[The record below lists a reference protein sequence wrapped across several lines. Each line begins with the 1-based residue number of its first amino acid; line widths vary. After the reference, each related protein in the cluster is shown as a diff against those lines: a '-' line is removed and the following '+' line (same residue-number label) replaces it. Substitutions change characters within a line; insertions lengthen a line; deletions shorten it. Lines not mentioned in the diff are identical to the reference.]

1 MLSEELLN
9 YLVSETVFSDLEDEA
24 KVIRNEVLG
33 EEIGKAINGGDE
45 AMLEFSCE
53 LSEKLLD
60 MDVYKASVITNF
72 IGFVCEK
79 TQNTRAA
86 EGVIKLLAKSS
97 VLVKEFWE
105 CFKNEQGEIIMEA
118 DWNGAEIYS
127 QNKDATCAYYGFNT
141 LCVSA
146 MAFLAREYKCREF
159 MKSLDVREVVSYLA
173 EEVPEIEYMRSVFYV
188 NRIYDTCGRIPLV
201 VLDEERGQ
209 GVIVEANDLNNC
221 FHLIFLLEEALYNN
235 FKEKYGMEG
244 YVPDEVLS
252 ELAGGKYPD
261 CGDRHAQAFFTE
273 YCYPVR
279 NDVPNNQDIHKIY
292 DLLWSEMSPMYIPA
306 LDGYGVIILKR
317 SGPHRGFSSSF
328 LFTDHTALS
337 PYVKIVRE
345 LSDAEYKEWE
355 KKLNTLRIEREK

>member
-1 MLSEELLN
+1 MLSEELFN
-9 YLVSETVFSDLEDEA
+9 YLVSETDFSDLGDET
-24 KVIRNEVLG
+24 KVIRNEVLS

-53 LSEKLLD
+53 LSEKLSE

-79 TQNTRAA
+79 TQDTRAA

-105 CFKNEQGEIIMEA
+105 YLKDEQGEIVMEE
-118 DWNGAEIYS
+118 DWNGAGIYNE
-127 QNKDATCAYYGFNT
+127 NKGVICAYYGFNT

-146 MAFLAREYKCREF
+146 MAFLAREYTCREYL
-159 MKSLDVREVVSYLA
+159 KSLDVREVVLYLA
-173 EEVPEIEYMRSVFYV
+173 EEVPDTEYMCSVFYV

-252 ELAGGKYPD
+252 ALAGGEYPA

-273 YCYPVR
+273 YCY
-279 NDVPNNQDIHKIY
+279 NS
-292 DLLWSEMSPMYIPA
+292 LLRGEMPPMYIPA

-317 SGPHRGFSSSF
+317 SGPHRGFSSDF

-355 KKLNTLRIEREK
+355 KKRNTL